1 MAKRLHRN
9 SSRPCLARAVTQVIR
24 ICGSYQK
31 VPANALGLKI
41 SFSREQAFLHDEL
54 HCGLD
59 NCMKC
64 AVWRVASG
72 GRKRVIF
79 WHHIISLFEI
89 K

>member
-1 MAKRLHRN
+1 MRITVGDLDA
-9 SSRPCLARAVTQVIR
+9 IR
-24 ICGSYQK
+24 IFGSYQR
-31 VPANALGLKI
+31 VPANALGLKV

-64 AVWRVASG
+64 AVWRVASIR
-72 GRKRVIF
+72 RKRVIF
-79 WHHIISLFEI
+79 RHHIRSLFEI